1 MRGELSRE
9 RQITVTLTVTPKG
22 ENHTVA
28 QRTLIIIKP
37 DGVQRGLIGE
47 ILGRFE
53 SRGLK
58 IVGLKLMA
66 VDKALAETHYA
77 VHSDKPFFTDLIEFI
92 TAAPVVCA
100 VVEGPEAITIVRNLV
115 GATRFTEAEPGS
127 IRGDYA
133 LDLTMNLIHA
143 SDAPDTAEKEVDL
156 FFRSEELIDYE
167 RDGDRW
173 VTG

>member
-1 MRGELSRE
+1 M
-9 RQITVTLTVTPKG
+9 
-22 ENHTVA
+22 A
-28 QRTLIIIKP
+28 QRTLVIIKP

-47 ILGRFE
+47 ILGRIE
-53 SRGLK
+53 RRGLK
-58 IVGLKLMA
+58 LVGLKLIA
-66 VDKALAETHYA
+66 VDRSLAETHYA
-77 VHSDKPFFTDLIEFI
+77 VHRDKPFFSDLIEFI

-100 VVEGPEAITIVRNLV
+100 VVEGPEAIAIVRNLV

-127 IRGDYA
+127 IRGDFA

-143 SDAPDTAEKEVDL
+143 SDAPDTAEKEVSL
-156 FFRSEELIDYE
+156 FFQPGELVDYS

>member
-1 MRGELSRE
+1 M
-9 RQITVTLTVTPKG
+9 
-22 ENHTVA
+22 A
-28 QRTLIIIKP
+28 QRTLIIVKP
-37 DGVQRGLIGE
+37 DGVQRGLVGE
-47 ILGRFE
+47 ILGRIE
-53 SRGLK
+53 RRGLK
-58 IVGLKLMA
+58 LVGLKLMA
-66 VDKALAETHYA
+66 VDRSLAETHYA
-77 VHSDKPFFTDLIEFI
+77 VHSEKPFFSDLIAFI

-100 VVEGPEAITIVRNLV
+100 VVEGPEAITIVRSLV

-127 IRGDYA
+127 IRGDFA

-156 FFRSEELIDYE
+156 FFQPDELVDYS

>member
-1 MRGELSRE
+1 M
-9 RQITVTLTVTPKG
+9 
-22 ENHTVA
+22 A

-47 ILGRFE
+47 ILGRIE
-53 SRGLK
+53 RRGLK
-58 IVGLKLMA
+58 LVGLKLMS
-66 VDKALAETHYA
+66 VDRSLAEVHYA
-77 VHSDKPFFTDLIEFI
+77 VHSEKPFFADLIAFI

-100 VVEGPEAITIVRNLV
+100 VIEGPDAIEVVRNLV
-115 GATRFTEAEPGS
+115 GATRFTEAVPGS

-143 SDAPDTAEKEVDL
+143 SDAPETAEKEVDL

-173 VTG
+173 ITG